1 MDDAVLVRDAA
12 RGAVEDIEPE
22 RLRDVLVG
30 RLSQAPMTPAVLA
43 LVSARAPETGV
54 EADGTG
60 SSTGVEHYPTV
71 RFEYVYQGE
80 RYTSTNI
87 YPSSVRQ
94 SYDTESAARDVIENY
109 ETNTTV
115 TAYTTPSS
123 PGNAFL
129 RKEESNSSFIAIGIG
144 IVFVLLGG
152 RSVLKED

>member
-1 MDDAVLVRDAA
+1 MLFLLVGLAA
-12 RGAVEDIEPE
+12 IGYGGFDYVNQQQAIDSAVEVNATILNTD
-22 RLRDVLVG
+22 
-30 RLSQAPMTPAVLA
+30 
-43 LVSARAPETGV
+43 V
-54 EADGTG
+54 EADGT
-60 SSTGVEHYPTV
+60 SSSAGVEYYPTV

-87 YPSSVRQ
+87 HPSSVRQ

-115 TAYTTPSS
+115 TAYTTPIS